1 MRGRKG
7 ISILAAALSL
17 SFLAAAG
24 CEDTAKHTV
33 QVRQQAPTP
42 QARTSAAGKIGALPF
57 PEYSPDLQELVVALH
72 PAVDAL
78 IEQVQATYDAGQQ
91 AYQAGQLDVARKD
104 FNAALDRLMKSGLE
118 ATGDQRLQELFNRI
132 VDTMQNYEMEAEQKD
147 EAVADDSQQDD
158 MDNADATD
166 DTQTAAQPESTA
178 PIEEIANMESLP
190 ATDPR
195 LAAMAEKELISVG
208 HDLPLTVN
216 ASVLQY
222 LSFFES
228 PRGRAIAE
236 LGLQRAGRYRAM
248 IESTLKKEG
257 VPQDLIYLAQA
268 ESAFKPRVVSSMGA
282 RGIWQFM
289 PYTGEEYGLSRNY
302 WVDQRD
308 DPVAATRAAAEHFR
322 DLYQMFG
329 DWYLVMAAY
338 NSGPLNVARAVE
350 RTGYADFWELYHRN
364 VLPKETKNY
373 VPIILAVTI
382 MAKNPSQYGLDDVV
396 MEKPAQYDTAT
407 IDYPVDL
414 RLVAETVNSTVS
426 DLQDLNPSLL
436 RLTTPREGKFDLHLP
451 IGTKDQYQTA
461 IATIPPDMRLWWR
474 YHTVHQGD
482 TLASL
487 AREYHTTA
495 RSISEKN
502 HLDGSELESDA
513 KLIIPVT
520 PGKHP
525 SDTATYARHITRYK
539 VHSGDTVESV
549 AENFGI
555 SAQQLRRWN
564 GIRGN
569 SLAGRRVL
577 ALHLPISPGAHQAEV
592 ASSRSRAKKPA
603 PKGKTETETADAKAP
618 ASKSSEVERLN
629 TDKSEIAVVHHK
641 VKSGETLYSIAT
653 LYKTTVAALK
663 RDNRNIAVIRPGMIL
678 NVPVAR

>member
-1 MRGRKG
+1 MRSRKG

-17 SFLAAAG
+17 SFFALAG
-24 CEDTAKHTV
+24 CEATAKHTV
-33 QVRQQAPTP
+33 QVRQPAPTP
-42 QARTSAAGKIGALPF
+42 QARISTAANIGALPF
-57 PEYSPDLQELVVALH
+57 PEHSPDLQALAVAPH

-118 ATGDQRLQELFNRI
+118 ATGDQRLRDLFNRI

-147 EAVADDSQQDD
+147 EAVADDSQDD
-158 MDNADATD
+158 MDNADASD

-289 PYTGEEYGLSRNY
+289 PYTGEEYGLTRNY

-338 NSGPLNVARAVE
+338 NSGPLNVVRAVE
-350 RTGYADFWELYHRN
+350 RTGYADFWELQRRN
-364 VLPKETKNY
+364 ALPEQTKNY
-373 VPIILAVTI
+373 VPIILALTMVAKDPLLYGIHVDPDPPLKFDTVTLNHSI
-382 MAKNPSQYGLDDVV
+382 S
-396 MEKPAQYDTAT
+396 
-407 IDYPVDL
+407 L
-414 RLVAETVNSTVS
+414 RLVADATNASLD
-426 DLQDLNPSLL
+426 DLQALNPQLVRGITPNQPGFNLHVPEGTGAELQKEIASIPADKLTIWRIAKLQSGQTLGEIARQYHVTVASLENVNVIDKNDPPAVGTEL
-436 RLTTPREGKFDLHLP
+436 IVPAAPPRARL
-451 IGTKDQYQTA
+451 
-461 IATIPPDMRLWWR
+461 
-474 YHTVHQGD
+474 VHYRVRRGD
-482 TLASL
+482 TLEGIAS
-487 AREYHTTA
+487 RFNV
-495 RSISEKN
+495 SVSELQRWN
-502 HLDGSELESDA
+502 HLRTERTPRGRLLRIYENTY
-513 KLIIPVT
+513 PGVT
-520 PGKHP
+520 PVHETAVSRRTRP
-525 SDTATYARHITRYK
+525 SHAVAATVQKTSQK
-539 VHSGDTVESV
+539 TSGNRAVEH
-549 AENFGI
+549 
-555 SAQQLRRWN
+555 
-564 GIRGN
+564 
-569 SLAGRRVL
+569 RVL
-577 ALHLPISPGAHQAEV
+577 P
-592 ASSRSRAKKPA
+592 
-603 PKGKTETETADAKAP
+603 
-618 ASKSSEVERLN
+618 
-629 TDKSEIAVVHHK
+629 
-641 VKSGETLYSIAT
+641 GETLWSIART
-653 LYKTTVAALK
+653 YGTTVAALK
-663 RDNRNIAVIRPGMIL
+663 QENRFLASRELRAGDRLTVGPQQ
-678 NVPVAR
+678 

>member
-33 QVRQQAPTP
+33 QVRQPAPTP
-42 QARTSAAGKIGALPF
+42 QARTSAAVKIGALPF

-350 RTGYADFWELYHRN
+350 RTGYADFWELQRRN
-364 VLPKETKNY
+364 ALPEQTKNY
-373 VPIILAVTI
+373 VPIILALTMV
-382 MAKNPSQYGLDDVV
+382 AKDPLLYGIHVDPDPPL
-396 MEKPAQYDTAT
+396 KFDTVALNHS
-407 IDYPVDL
+407 ISL
-414 RLVAETVNSTVS
+414 RLVADATNASLE
-426 DLQDLNPSLL
+426 DLQALNPQLV
-436 RLTTPREGKFDLHLP
+436 RGITPNQPGFDLHVP
-451 IGTKDQYQTA
+451 EGTGAELQKEIASIPADKLTIWRIAKLQSGQTLGEIARQYHVTVASLENVNVIDANDPPAVGTELIVPTA
-461 IATIPPDMRLWWR
+461 PPRARL
-474 YHTVHQGD
+474 VHYRVRRGD
-482 TLASL
+482 TLEGIAS
-487 AREYHTTA
+487 RFDV
-495 RSISEKN
+495 SVSELQRWN
-502 HLDGSELESDA
+502 HLRTERTPHGRLLRIYENTYPGMT
-513 KLIIPVT
+513 PVHAAVSRST
-520 PGKHP
+520 SPNHAVA
-525 SDTATYARHITRYK
+525 ATVQKTSQK
-539 VHSGDTVESV
+539 TSGNGTVHH
-549 AENFGI
+549 
-555 SAQQLRRWN
+555 
-564 GIRGN
+564 
-569 SLAGRRVL
+569 RVL
-577 ALHLPISPGAHQAEV
+577 P
-592 ASSRSRAKKPA
+592 
-603 PKGKTETETADAKAP
+603 
-618 ASKSSEVERLN
+618 
-629 TDKSEIAVVHHK
+629 
-641 VKSGETLYSIAT
+641 GETLWSIAHT
-653 LYKTTVAALK
+653 YGTTVSALK
-663 RDNRNIAVIRPGMIL
+663 QENRFLASRELRAGDRLTVGPQQ
-678 NVPVAR
+678 

>member
-1 MRGRKG
+1 MKGRKG

-33 QVRQQAPTP
+33 QVRQPAPTP
-42 QARTSAAGKIGALPF
+42 QARTSTAAKIGALPF
-57 PEYSPDLQELVVALH
+57 PEHSPDLQELVVAPH

-104 FNAALDRLMKSGLE
+104 FNTALDHLMKSGLE
-118 ATGDQRLQELFNRI
+118 ATGDQRLQDLFNRI

-147 EAVADDSQQDD
+147 EAVADDGQDD
-158 MDNADATD
+158 MDNADTTD
-166 DTQTAAQPESTA
+166 DTQTVAQPESTA

-195 LAAMAEKELISVG
+195 LAAMAEKELISVR

-289 PYTGEEYGLSRNY
+289 PYTGEEYGLSRDY
-302 WVDQRD
+302 WVDKRD

-350 RTGYADFWELYHRN
+350 RTGYADFWELQRRN
-364 VLPKETKNY
+364 ALPEQTKNY
-373 VPIILAVTI
+373 VPIILALTMVAKDPLLYGIHVDPDPPLKFDTVTLNHSI
-382 MAKNPSQYGLDDVV
+382 S
-396 MEKPAQYDTAT
+396 
-407 IDYPVDL
+407 L
-414 RLVAETVNSTVS
+414 RLVADATNATLD
-426 DLQDLNPSLL
+426 DLQALNPQLV
-436 RLTTPREGKFDLHLP
+436 RGITPNQQGFNLHVPEGTGVELQKE
-451 IGTKDQYQTA
+451 
-461 IATIPPDMRLWWR
+461 IATIPADKLTIWRIAKLQSGQTLGEIARQYHVTVASLENVNVIDANDPPTVGTELIVPTAPPRARL
-474 YHTVHQGD
+474 VHYRVRRGD
-482 TLASL
+482 TLEGIAS
-487 AREYHTTA
+487 RFDV
-495 RSISEKN
+495 SVSELQRWN
-502 HLDGSELESDA
+502 HLRTERTPRGRLLRIYENTYPGA
-513 KLIIPVT
+513 TPVSATVSRHT
-520 PGKHP
+520 PP
-525 SDTATYARHITRYK
+525 NRAVAATVQKTSQK
-539 VHSGDTVESV
+539 TSGNRP
-549 AENFGI
+549 AEH
-555 SAQQLRRWN
+555 
-564 GIRGN
+564 
-569 SLAGRRVL
+569 RVL
-577 ALHLPISPGAHQAEV
+577 P
-592 ASSRSRAKKPA
+592 
-603 PKGKTETETADAKAP
+603 
-618 ASKSSEVERLN
+618 
-629 TDKSEIAVVHHK
+629 
-641 VKSGETLYSIAT
+641 GETLWSIAHT
-653 LYKTTVAALK
+653 YGTTVAALK
-663 RDNRNIAVIRPGMIL
+663 QENHFLASRELRAGDRLTVGQPQ
-678 NVPVAR
+678 

>member
-1 MRGRKG
+1 MGGRKG

-33 QVRQQAPTP
+33 QVRQPAPTP
-42 QARTSAAGKIGALPF
+42 QARVSAAVNIGALPF
-57 PEYSPDLQELVVALH
+57 PEPAPDLQAFVTAPH

-104 FNAALDRLMKSGLE
+104 FNTALDHLMKSGLE
-118 ATGDQRLQELFNRI
+118 STGDERLQELFNRI

-147 EAVADDSQQDD
+147 EAVADNGQDD
-158 MDNADATD
+158 MDNADTTD
-166 DTQTAAQPESTA
+166 DTQTAAQPESAA

-228 PRGRAIAE
+228 PRGREIAE

-350 RTGYADFWELYHRN
+350 RTGYADFWELQRRN
-364 VLPKETKNY
+364 ALPEQTKNY
-373 VPIILAVTI
+373 VPIILALTMV
-382 MAKNPSQYGLDDVV
+382 AKDPLLYGIHVDPDPPL
-396 MEKPAQYDTAT
+396 KFDTVALNHS
-407 IDYPVDL
+407 ISL
-414 RLVAETVNSTVS
+414 RLVADATGASLD
-426 DLQDLNPSLL
+426 DLQALNPQLVRGITPNQPGFNLHVPEGTGAELQKEIASIPADKLTIWRIAKLQSGQTLGEIARQYHVTVASLENVNVIDANDPPAVGTEL
-436 RLTTPREGKFDLHLP
+436 IIPTAPPRARL
-451 IGTKDQYQTA
+451 
-461 IATIPPDMRLWWR
+461 
-474 YHTVHQGD
+474 VHYRVRRGD
-482 TLASL
+482 TLEGIAS
-487 AREYHTTA
+487 RFDV
-495 RSISEKN
+495 SVSELQRWN
-502 HLDGSELESDA
+502 HLRTER
-513 KLIIPVT
+513 T
-520 PGKHP
+520 PHGRLLRIYENTYPGATPIRAAVSGRTHP
-525 SDTATYARHITRYK
+525 DH
-539 VHSGDTVESV
+539 SV
-549 AENFGI
+549 AATMQKT
-555 SAQQLRRWN
+555 SQKTA
-564 GIRGN
+564 GN
-569 SLAGRRVL
+569 HTVQHRVR
-577 ALHLPISPGAHQAEV
+577 P
-592 ASSRSRAKKPA
+592 
-603 PKGKTETETADAKAP
+603 
-618 ASKSSEVERLN
+618 
-629 TDKSEIAVVHHK
+629 
-641 VKSGETLYSIAT
+641 GETLWSIAQT
-653 LYKTTVAALK
+653 YGTTVAALK
-663 RDNRNIAVIRPGMIL
+663 EENHFLASRELRAGDRLIVGSQQ
-678 NVPVAR
+678 